1 MAVSAEAQAD
11 ALLLQVLFSPE
22 SRADPYPLYRE
33 IRQLAPIHRSG
44 LGPVVLS
51 RYDDCQ
57 HALRDHRL
65 GKPTG
70 DLSGVEV
77 QGTQFRPVS
86 EETVLK
92 FRSRAQNSMLF
103 ANPPEHTRLRRLVS
117 RAFTPGRIEALR
129 PRVIAILTP
138 LLEQMADEPEVNL
151 MDVLAFPLPVTV
163 IGELLG
169 IPAEDRLSFQPLVR
183 QAVAALDPSS
193 DEAALQRA
201 FAAQDQM
208 SAYMSELLAER
219 RRQPREDLLSGLVQ
233 ARESDDRL
241 TEEEIIATALVLFG
255 AGFETTT
262 NLIGN
267 GLLALLLHPDQ
278 LAHLTADRSLIPQAV
293 EELLRWDSPVQ
304 LNGRLVFETT
314 EIGGQQIP
322 AGQFVFMLLGGANR
336 DPDRFTDPDTL
347 DVTRPDVTPIS
358 FGSGIHHCIGAGL
371 ARLEGQEVFSQL
383 LDRFSHIELVGDP
396 TWRPHIV
403 LRGLEQL
410 PIRVG

>member
-1 MAVSAEAQAD
+1 
-11 ALLLQVLFSPE
+11 
-22 SRADPYPLYRE
+22 
-33 IRQLAPIHRSG
+33 
-44 LGPVVLS
+44 
-51 RYDDCQ
+51 
-57 HALRDHRL
+57 
-65 GKPTG
+65 
-70 DLSGVEV
+70 
-77 QGTQFRPVS
+77 
-86 EETVLK
+86 
-92 FRSRAQNSMLF
+92 
-103 ANPPEHTRLRRLVS
+103 
-117 RAFTPGRIEALR
+117 
-129 PRVIAILTP
+129 
-138 LLEQMADEPEVNL
+138 
-151 MDVLAFPLPVTV
+151 
-163 IGELLG
+163 
-169 IPAEDRLSFQPLVR
+169 
-183 QAVAALDPSS
+183 
-193 DEAALQRA
+193 
-201 FAAQDQM
+201 M

-314 EIGGQQIP
+314 EIGGQEIP

-347 DVTRPDVTPIS
+347 DVTRPEVTPIS

>member
-33 IRQLAPIHRSG
+33 IRQLAPVHRSG

-51 RYDDCQ
+51 RYEDCQ

-65 GKPTG
+65 GKATG
-70 DLSGVEV
+70 DLSSVEV

-86 EETVLK
+86 DATILK
-92 FRSRAQNSMLF
+92 FRSRAPNSMLF

-117 RAFTPGRIEALR
+117 RAFTPGRVEALR
-129 PRVIAILTP
+129 PRVGAILTP
-138 LLEQMADEPEVNL
+138 LLEQLADGPEVNV

-193 DEAALQRA
+193 DEAALQGA

-219 RRQPREDLLSGLVQ
+219 RRQPRDDLLSGLVQ

-241 TEEEIIATALVLFG
+241 TEDEIIATALLLFG

-267 GLLALLLHPDQ
+267 GLLALLRHPDQ
-278 LAHLTADRSLIPQAV
+278 LAVLTSDRSLIQQAI

-304 LNGRLVFETT
+304 LNGRLVFEAT
-314 EIGGQQIP
+314 EIGGQEIP

-336 DPDRFTDPDTL
+336 DPDRFSDPDTL
-347 DVTRPDVTPIS
+347 DVTRRDVSPIS

-371 ARLEGQEVFSQL
+371 ARLEGQEVFSRV
-383 LDRFSHIELVGDP
+383 LDRFSNIELVGEP
-396 TWRPHIV
+396 TWRPHMV

-410 PIRVG
+410 PIRVA

>member
-33 IRQLAPIHRSG
+33 IRQLAPVHRSG

-51 RYDDCQ
+51 RYEDCQ

-65 GKPTG
+65 GKATG
-70 DLSGVEV
+70 DLSSVEV

-86 EETVLK
+86 DETILK
-92 FRSRAQNSMLF
+92 FRSRAPNSMLF

-117 RAFTPGRIEALR
+117 RAFTPGRVEALR
-129 PRVIAILTP
+129 PRVGAILTP
-138 LLEQMADEPEVNL
+138 LLEQLADGPEVNV

-193 DEAALQRA
+193 DEAALQGA

-219 RRQPREDLLSGLVQ
+219 RRQPRDDLLSGLVQ

-241 TEEEIIATALVLFG
+241 TEDEIIATALVLFG

-267 GLLALLLHPDQ
+267 GLLALLRHPDQ
-278 LAHLTADRSLIPQAV
+278 LAVLISDRSLIQQAI

-304 LNGRLVFETT
+304 LNGRLVFEAT
-314 EIGGQQIP
+314 EIGGQEIP

-336 DPDRFTDPDTL
+336 DPDRFSDPDTL
-347 DVTRPDVTPIS
+347 DVTRRDVSPIS

-371 ARLEGQEVFSQL
+371 ARLEGQEVFSRV
-383 LDRFSHIELVGDP
+383 LDRFSTIELVGEP
-396 TWRPHIV
+396 TWRPHMV

-410 PIRVG
+410 PIRVA

>member
-1 MAVSAEAQAD
+1 MAVSAEAQSD

-33 IRQLAPIHRSG
+33 IRQLAPVHRSG
-44 LGPVVLS
+44 LGPIVLS

-70 DLSGVEV
+70 DLSGIEV

-86 EETVLK
+86 DATVAK

-129 PRVIAILTP
+129 PRVVAILTP
-138 LLEQMADEPEVNL
+138 LLEQLADGPEGNL
-151 MDVLAFPLPVTV
+151 MDVVAFPLPVTV

-193 DEAALQRA
+193 DEAALQGA

-208 SAYMSELLAER
+208 SAYMSGLLAER
-219 RRQPREDLLSGLVQ
+219 RRQPRDDLLSGLVQ

-267 GLLALLLHPDQ
+267 GMLALLLHPDQ
-278 LAHLTADRSLIPQAV
+278 LALLTADRSLIPQAV

-314 EIGGQQIP
+314 EIGGQQIS

-336 DPDRFTDPDTL
+336 DPDRFSDPDTL

-383 LDRFSHIELVGDP
+383 LDRFARIELVGEP
-396 TWRPHIV
+396 TWRPHMV

-410 PIRVG
+410 PIRVA